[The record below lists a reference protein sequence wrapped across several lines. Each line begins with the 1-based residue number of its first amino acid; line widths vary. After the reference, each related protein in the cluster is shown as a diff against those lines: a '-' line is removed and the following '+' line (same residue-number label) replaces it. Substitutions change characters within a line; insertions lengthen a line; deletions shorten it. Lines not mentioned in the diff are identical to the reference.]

1 MTKFAVTATTK
12 IAKITAKTI
21 PVALLFTRSPRRIKS
36 EDKVI
41 FFIDFVDDS
50 SSRAESHKDQEGK
63 GEKTLSIWMKL
74 KMEMTPQ
81 RVLAGLKFS
90 KAKC

>member
-63 GEKTLSIWMKL
+63 GEKTLSI
-74 KMEMTPQ
+74 
-81 RVLAGLKFS
+81 
-90 KAKC
+90 